1 MNLLSK
7 NFRPLVDG
15 RIGFRNVADNSP
27 ALIWVAGTDG
37 LCNWFNRG
45 WLEFTGHTM
54 AQELGNGWTEGVH
67 PQDFQ
72 PCVDQ
77 YLQHFKAHEEF
88 IIEYRLRRSDGQ
100 YRWILDSGTPVF
112 DADSKF
118 LGYNGVCFDI
128 HERKESDNQK
138 LNLAKII
145 QQKTEDRLSLVT
157 HDAGIGIWDYNL
169 VTNELVWDDSM
180 FELYHVPR
188 DKFSKTVDAW
198 ENALHPEDCQRAKDE
213 LMAGIHNIKP
223 FHTQFRIVWPN
234 GEVRYIKATAKVFFS
249 EAGKPLSM
257 IGTNRDVTDITL
269 VDRMKSEFIATAAH
283 ELRTPM
289 TSIFGYTELLK
300 SMDFDAE
307 TQKEMI
313 STIYDQSKAMIGL
326 LNDILDV
333 AKMEAEVDEIY
344 CMKPQA
350 IGAILTALAE
360 TLVIP
365 DKHNKVIL
373 EITPNLPDVNV
384 DKTRIEQAVR
394 NLLDNAFKFS
404 PNHEPIN
411 MQVTEVMQNQQR
423 KVLIAIEDHGI
434 GMTPE
439 QLKHIYERFYR
450 ADQSGI
456 VPGTGLGMAIVQ
468 EIITHHGGTI
478 EIESKLGV
486 GTKVMLY
493 LPVDE

>member
-77 YLQHFKAHEEF
+77 YLKHFKAHEEF
-88 IIEYRLRRSDGQ
+88 LIEYRLRRSDGQ

-112 DADSKF
+112 DTEGKF

-138 LNLAKII
+138 LNLAKTI

-180 FELYHVPR
+180 FELYHVAR

-300 SMDFDAE
+300 NMDFDAE

-333 AKMEAEVDEIY
+333 AKMEAEVAEIY
-344 CMKPQA
+344 CMKPQP

-384 DKTRIEQAVR
+384 DIIRIEQAVR

-439 QLKHIYERFYR
+439 QLKHIYERFYQ
-450 ADQSGI
+450 ADQSGYL
-456 VPGTGLGMAIVQ
+456 PGTGLGMAIVQ

-493 LPVDE
+493 LPVA